1 MSVTW
6 TLKDASGANLTHQPA
21 SGSPLALQY
30 DTNGY
35 THLSGYASE
44 IIYSCEA
51 EADTSSVTITLSPD
65 TSGDTLSE
73 SLSSPTKDPTTHGGS
88 LTWTN
93 LSGGSDDPGLHGA
106 VEHRDGVGL
115 GLPRGARDRAEVEV
129 QAQARRSVA
138 TRGPPTR
145 ATVRPSGCRRPR
157 LTHTPV
163 ALQAPSGPR
172 P

>member
-93 LSGGSDDPGLHGA
+93 LSAGVTTLVFTVPSSTGTVWGWDCLAEHAIGLKSKYKLKRGGL
-106 VEHRDGVGL
+106 
-115 GLPRGARDRAEVEV
+115 
-129 QAQARRSVA
+129 
-138 TRGPPTR
+138 
-145 ATVRPSGCRRPR
+145 
-157 LTHTPV
+157 
-163 ALQAPSGPR
+163 
-172 P
+172 